1 MARAGVAVRKR
12 LQNLTRI
19 VEVKEHQR
27 RAAEWRLAR
36 LRQQELAL
44 LEDQRSVIAALNA
57 DQPLHGLF
65 VETMARHLRAASEK
79 LEVLRRS
86 IEIRASELEAQSIQL
101 KQAERLLRDAA
112 REHSRATEWKEL
124 EQVIDAR
131 MARGDASLP

>member
-1 MARAGVAVRKR
+1 MKKR

-44 LEDQRSVIAALNA
+44 VEDQRSVIGALNA

-65 VETMARHLRAASEK
+65 VETMARHLRVSSEK
-79 LEVLRRS
+79 LEVIRRS
-86 IEIRASELEAQSIQL
+86 ITLRAAEVEAQSIQL

-112 REHSRATEWKEL
+112 REHDRAAEWKEL
-124 EQVIDAR
+124 QRVIDAT
-131 MARGDASLP
+131 MTRGDASLP

>member
-1 MARAGVAVRKR
+1 MKKR
-12 LQNLTRI
+12 LQTLARI

-36 LRQQELAL
+36 LRKEELNV

-79 LEVLRRS
+79 LDVVRKS
-86 IEIRASELEAQSIQL
+86 IELRAAELETQTGQL

-112 REHSRATEWKEL
+112 RQHNRSAEWKEL
-124 EQVIDAR
+124 ADVIDASV
-131 MARGDASLP
+131 ARGDASLP